1 MIEFL
6 INIRHTGWEVVFA
19 FIAANLIAQ
28 FFKILTVAVKKRTF
42 KWTILF
48 ATGGMPSSHSS
59 TVVAMA
65 TSVGLIDGFNSTN
78 YAIAVCFAT
87 VVMFDAAG
95 LRRNASKQAMVLNK
109 MIKQLMSPDTDAG
122 KVKLKEFL
130 GHTPT
135 EVLVGAL
142 LGVAVSFAL
151 HFGPEWR
158 ECLEHLKQ
166 DFGQII

>member
-1 MIEFL
+1 MVEFL
-6 INIRHTGWEVVFA
+6 ESIRHTGWEVILA

-28 FFKILTVAVKKRTF
+28 GIKILTVAIKKKTF
-42 KWTILF
+42 RWTILF

-95 LRRNASKQAMVLNK
+95 LRRNASKQAMVLNR
-109 MIKQLMSPDTDAG
+109 MIKQLLSPESETG

-142 LGVAVSFAL
+142 LGIAVSL
-151 HFGPEWR
+151 VIHFGPDWEKDI
-158 ECLEHLKQ
+158 EFFK
-166 DFGQII
+166 

>member
-1 MIEFL
+1 MSAFL
-6 INIRHTGWEVVFA
+6 EHIHGTGWEVIAA
-19 FIAANLIAQ
+19 FVIANLIAQ
-28 FFKILTVAVKKRTF
+28 AIKILTVAIKKRTF

-65 TSVGLIDGFNSTN
+65 TSVGLIEGFSSTN

-95 LRRNASKQAMVLNK
+95 LRRNASKQAMVLNRL
-109 MIKQLMSPDTDAG
+109 IKQLISPDTETG

-142 LGVAVSFAL
+142 LGIAVSLAL
-151 HFGPEWR
+151 HFGPN
-158 ECLEHLKQ
+158 L
-166 DFGQII
+166 I

>member
-6 INIRHTGWEVVFA
+6 ENVRHTGWEVILA
-19 FIAANLIAQ
+19 FVAANLIAQ

-42 KWTILF
+42 RWTILF

-65 TSVGLIDGFNSTN
+65 TSVGLIDGFNSTT

-95 LRRNASKQAMVLNK
+95 LRRNASKQAMVLNR
-109 MIKQLMSPDTDAG
+109 MIKELLSPESNVRT
-122 KVKLKEFL
+122 VKLKEFL

-142 LGVAVSFAL
+142 LGVAVSILL
-151 HFGPEWR
+151 HFAPEIAA
-158 ECLEHLKQ
+158 
-166 DFGQII
+166 GQAFWK

>member
-6 INIRHTGWEVVFA
+6 QSIRHTGWEVIVA

-28 FFKILTVAVKKRTF
+28 GIKILTVGIKKRTF

-65 TSVGLIDGFNSTN
+65 TSVGLIDGFNSTT

-95 LRRNASKQAMVLNK
+95 LRRNASKQAMVLNRMVK
-109 MIKQLMSPDTDAG
+109 EFLSSDSNSKP
-122 KVKLKEFL
+122 VKLKEFL

-142 LGVAVSFAL
+142 LGVAVSFLL
-151 HFGPEWR
+151 HYGE
-158 ECLEHLKQ
+158 
-166 DFGQII
+166 QISGLIQSVL

>member
-1 MIEFL
+1 MIDYL
-6 INIRHTGWEVVFA
+6 LHIRNTGSEVICA

-28 FFKILTVAVKKRTF
+28 FIKIFAVAIKKKTF

-59 TVVAMA
+59 AVVAMA
-65 TSVGLIDGFNSTN
+65 TTVGLIDGFSSTTH
-78 YAIAVCFAT
+78 AISLCVAT

-95 LRRNASKQAMVLNK
+95 LRRNASRQAMVLNR
-109 MIKQLMSPDTDAG
+109 MIKELLSPDSKVS

-142 LGVAVSFAL
+142 LGAGVSF
-151 HFGPEWR
+151 
-158 ECLEHLKQ
+158 
-166 DFGQII
+166 IIHHIDAIAERLLMLL

>member
-1 MIEFL
+1 MSEF
-6 INIRHTGWEVVFA
+6 IISIRHTGWEVIVSFVV
-19 FIAANLIAQ
+19 ANLIAQ
-28 FFKILTVAVKKRTF
+28 FFKILTVAIKKRTF
-42 KWTILF
+42 RWTILF

-65 TSVGLIDGFNSTN
+65 TTVGLIDGFNSTT

-95 LRRNASKQAMVLNK
+95 LRRNASKQAMVLNRL
-109 MIKQLMSPDTDAG
+109 IKQLLSPDSETG

-142 LGVAVSFAL
+142 LGIVVSIAL

-158 ECLEHLKQ
+158 EYLEMLK
-166 DFGQII
+166 

>member
-6 INIRHTGWEVVFA
+6 QSIRHTGWEVIVA

-28 FFKILTVAVKKRTF
+28 GIKILTVGIKKRTF

-65 TSVGLIDGFNSTN
+65 TSVGLIDGFNSTT

-95 LRRNASKQAMVLNK
+95 LRRNASKQAMVLNRMVK
-109 MIKQLMSPDTDAG
+109 EFLSSDSNSKP
-122 KVKLKEFL
+122 VKLKEFL

-142 LGVAVSFAL
+142 LGVAISFLL
-151 HFGPEWR
+151 HYGE
-158 ECLEHLKQ
+158 
-166 DFGQII
+166 QIPDLIQSVL

>member
-6 INIRHTGWEVVFA
+6 QSIRHTGWEVIIA
-19 FIAANLIAQ
+19 FVAANLIAQ
-28 FFKILTVAVKKRTF
+28 TAKILTVAFKKRTF

-65 TSVGLIDGFNSTN
+65 TSVGLIDGFDSTT
-78 YAIAVCFAT
+78 YAISVCFAT

-95 LRRNASKQAMVLNK
+95 LRRNASKQAMVLNRL
-109 MIKQLMSPDTDAG
+109 IKEFLSPDSTVST
-122 KVKLKEFL
+122 VKLKEFL

-142 LGVAVSFAL
+142 LGVAVSFLL
-151 HFGPEWR
+151 HFGERIPS
-158 ECLEHLKQ
+158 LIQSVL
-166 DFGQII
+166 

>member
-6 INIRHTGWEVVFA
+6 INIRHTGWEVMLSFV
-19 FIAANLIAQ
+19 IANLIAQ
-28 FFKILTVAVKKRTF
+28 CVKIITVGYKKKSF

-59 TVVAMA
+59 TVTAMA
-65 TSVGLIDGFNSTN
+65 TSIGLIDGFDSTN
-78 YAIAVCFAT
+78 YALAVCFAT

-95 LRRNASKQAMVLNK
+95 LRRNASKQAMVLNR
-109 MIKQLMSPDTDAG
+109 MIKELLSPESTVSR
-122 KVKLKEFL
+122 VKLKEFL

-142 LGVAVSFAL
+142 LGVGVSLAL
-151 HFGPEWR
+151 HFGP
-158 ECLEHLKQ
+158 
-166 DFGQII
+166 DFYLTQFGN

>member
-1 MIEFL
+1 MSAFL
-6 INIRHTGWEVVFA
+6 EHIHGTGWEVIAA
-19 FIAANLIAQ
+19 FIIANLIAQ
-28 FFKILTVAVKKRTF
+28 GFKILTVAIKKRTF

-65 TSVGLIDGFNSTN
+65 TSVGLIDGFSSTN
-78 YAIAVCFAT
+78 YAISVCFAT

-95 LRRNASKQAMVLNK
+95 LRRNASKQAMVLNRL
-109 MIKQLMSPDTDAG
+109 IKQLISPDTETG

-142 LGVAVSFAL
+142 LGIFVSLAL
-151 HFGPEWR
+151 HFGPN
-158 ECLEHLKQ
+158 LL
-166 DFGQII
+166 

>member
-1 MIEFL
+1 MTEFL
-6 INIRHTGWEVVFA
+6 LNIRHTGWEVILA
-19 FIAANLIAQ
+19 FITANLIAQ
-28 FFKILTVAVKKRTF
+28 TIKILTVAIKKRTF

-59 TVVAMA
+59 TVLAMA
-65 TSVGLIDGFNSTN
+65 TTVGLIDGFASTN

-95 LRRNASKQAMVLNK
+95 LRRNASKQAMVLNR
-109 MIKQLMSPDTDAG
+109 MIKQLLSPESETG
-122 KVKLKEFL
+122 KVQLKEFL

-142 LGVAVSFAL
+142 LGIAVSVAI
-151 HFGPEWR
+151 HFGPDYK
-158 ECLEHLKQ
+158 LYLPPNP
-166 DFGQII
+166 

>member
-6 INIRHTGWEVVFA
+6 QNIRNTGWEVIIA

-28 FFKILTVAVKKRTF
+28 TIKIMTVAIKKKTF
-42 KWTILF
+42 RWTILF

-59 TVVAMA
+59 TVVSMA
-65 TSVGLIDGFNSTN
+65 TSVGLIDGFNSTT

-95 LRRNASKQAMVLNK
+95 LRRNASKQAMVLNR
-109 MIKQLMSPDTDAG
+109 MIKELLSPDSNVRT
-122 KVKLKEFL
+122 VKLKEFL
-130 GHTPT
+130 GHTPI

-142 LGVAVSFAL
+142 LGVGVSFL
-151 HFGPEWR
+151 LITEKKFQ
-158 ECLEHLKQ
+158 L
-166 DFGQII
+166 

>member
-6 INIRHTGWEVVFA
+6 ISIRHTGYEVLLSFVV
-19 FIAANLIAQ
+19 ANLIAQ
-28 FFKILTVAVKKRTF
+28 TVKIITVGFKKKTF

-59 TVVAMA
+59 TVTSMA
-65 TSVGLIDGFNSTN
+65 TSVGLIDGFDSTN
-78 YAIAVCFAT
+78 YALAVCFAT

-95 LRRNASKQAMVLNK
+95 LRRNASKQAMVLNR
-109 MIKQLMSPDTDAG
+109 MIKELLSPESNVSR
-122 KVKLKEFL
+122 VKLKEFL

-142 LGVAVSFAL
+142 LGVAVSVAL
-151 HFGPEWR
+151 HFGP
-158 ECLEHLKQ
+158 
-166 DFGQII
+166 DFI

>member
-1 MIEFL
+1 MIDFFSR
-6 INIRHTGWEVVFA
+6 IQNTGWEVIAA
-19 FIAANLIAQ
+19 FIIANLIAQ
-28 FFKILTVAVKKRTF
+28 FFKILTVAIKKKTF

-65 TSVGLIDGFNSTN
+65 TSIGLIDGFGSTT
-78 YAIAVCFAT
+78 YAMAVCFAT

-95 LRRNASKQAMVLNK
+95 LRRNASKQAMVLNR
-109 MIKQLMSPDTDAG
+109 MIKELLSPDSNVRT
-122 KVKLKEFL
+122 VKLKEFL

-142 LGVAVSFAL
+142 LGIAVSLAL
-151 HFGPEWR
+151 HYGPNFYG
-158 ECLEHLKQ
+158 HLYP
-166 DFGQII
+166 

>member
-6 INIRHTGWEVVFA
+6 QNIRNTGWEVIIA
-19 FIAANLIAQ
+19 FVAANLIAQ
-28 FFKILTVAVKKRTF
+28 SIKILTVAIKKRTF

-65 TSVGLIDGFNSTN
+65 TSVGLIDGFSSTA
-78 YAIAVCFAT
+78 YAISVCFAT

-95 LRRNASKQAMVLNK
+95 LRRNASKQAMVLNR
-109 MIKQLMSPDTDAG
+109 MIKELLSPESNVRT
-122 KVKLKEFL
+122 VKLKEFL

-142 LGVAVSFAL
+142 LGVAVSLIL
-151 HFGPEWR
+151 HYGDRIHELF
-158 ECLEHLKQ
+158 
-166 DFGQII
+166 

>member
-1 MIEFL
+1 MIDFFSR
-6 INIRHTGWEVVFA
+6 IQNTGWEVIAA
-19 FIAANLIAQ
+19 FIIANLIAQ
-28 FFKILTVAVKKRTF
+28 FFKILTVAIKKKTF

-65 TSVGLIDGFNSTN
+65 TSVGLIDGFDSTI
-78 YAIAVCFAT
+78 YAMAVCFAT

-95 LRRNASKQAMVLNK
+95 LRRNASKQAMVLNR
-109 MIKQLMSPDTDAG
+109 MIKELLSPDSNVRT
-122 KVKLKEFL
+122 VKLKEFL

-142 LGVAVSFAL
+142 LGIAVSLAL
-151 HFGPEWR
+151 HYGPNFYG
-158 ECLEHLKQ
+158 HLYP
-166 DFGQII
+166 

>member
-1 MIEFL
+1 MVEFL
-6 INIRHTGWEVVFA
+6 ENIRHTGWEVILA

-28 FFKILTVAVKKRTF
+28 GIKILTVAIKKKTF
-42 KWTILF
+42 RWTILF

-59 TVVAMA
+59 TVVSMA

-95 LRRNASKQAMVLNK
+95 LRRNASKQAMVLNR
-109 MIKQLMSPDTDAG
+109 MIKQLLSPESETG

-142 LGVAVSFAL
+142 LGVAVSLVIHFAPDWEKYIE
-151 HFGPEWR
+151 F
-158 ECLEHLKQ
+158 
-166 DFGQII
+166 F

>member
-6 INIRHTGWEVVFA
+6 ISIRHTGWEVLLSFV
-19 FIAANLIAQ
+19 IANLIAQ
-28 FFKILTVAVKKRTF
+28 WVKIITVGYKKKSF

-59 TVVAMA
+59 TVTAMA
-65 TSVGLIDGFNSTN
+65 TSIGLIDGFDSTN
-78 YAIAVCFAT
+78 YALAVCFAT

-95 LRRNASKQAMVLNK
+95 LRRNASKQAMVLNR
-109 MIKQLMSPDTDAG
+109 MIKELLSPESTVSR
-122 KVKLKEFL
+122 VKLKEFL

-142 LGVAVSFAL
+142 LGVAVSLAL
-151 HFGPEWR
+151 HFGP
-158 ECLEHLKQ
+158 
-166 DFGQII
+166 DFYLTQFGK

>member
-1 MIEFL
+1 MDQYL
-6 INIRHTGWEVVFA
+6 DSIRHTGWEVIFA
-19 FIAANLIAQ
+19 FVVANLFAQ
-28 FFKILTVAVKKRTF
+28 GFKILTVAVKKRTF
-42 KWTILF
+42 RWTILF

-95 LRRNASKQAMVLNK
+95 LRRNASKQAMVLNR
-109 MIKQLMSPDTDAG
+109 MIKQLLAPDSETG

-142 LGVAVSFAL
+142 LGIVVSL
-151 HFGPEWR
+151 GIHFGYDWESYVEFFR
-158 ECLEHLKQ
+158 I
-166 DFGQII
+166 GS

>member
-6 INIRHTGWEVVFA
+6 ISIRHTGYEVLLSFVV
-19 FIAANLIAQ
+19 ANLIAQ
-28 FFKILTVAVKKRTF
+28 TVKIITVGFKKKTF

-59 TVVAMA
+59 TVTSMA
-65 TSVGLIDGFNSTN
+65 TSVGLIDGFDSTN
-78 YAIAVCFAT
+78 YALAVCFAT

-95 LRRNASKQAMVLNK
+95 LRRNASKQAMVLNR
-109 MIKQLMSPDTDAG
+109 MIKELLSPESNVSR
-122 KVKLKEFL
+122 VKLKEFL

-142 LGVAVSFAL
+142 LGVAVSLAL
-151 HFGPEWR
+151 HFGP
-158 ECLEHLKQ
+158 
-166 DFGQII
+166 DFI

>member
-1 MIEFL
+1 MTEFL
-6 INIRHTGWEVVFA
+6 LHIRDTGWEVIIA

-28 FFKILTVAVKKRTF
+28 IIKILTVAIKKRTF

-59 TVVAMA
+59 TVVSMA
-65 TSVGLIDGFNSTN
+65 TTVGLIDGFNSTT

-95 LRRNASKQAMVLNK
+95 LRRNASKQAMVLNR
-109 MIKQLMSPDTDAG
+109 MIKQLLSPESETG

-142 LGVAVSFAL
+142 LGIAVSLAL
-151 HFGPEWR
+151 HFGPDYVWIV
-158 ECLEHLKQ
+158 HP
-166 DFGQII
+166 

>member
-6 INIRHTGWEVVFA
+6 LHIRHTGWEVIVA
-19 FIAANLIAQ
+19 FVAANLIAQ
-28 FFKILTVAVKKRTF
+28 SVKILTVAIRKKTF

-59 TVVAMA
+59 TVTAMA
-65 TSVGLIDGFNSTN
+65 TSVGLIDGFNSTT
-78 YAIAVCFAT
+78 YAMAVCFAT

-95 LRRNASKQAMVLNK
+95 LRRNASKQAMVLNR
-109 MIKQLMSPDTDAG
+109 MIKELLSPDSNVRT
-122 KVKLKEFL
+122 VKLKEFL

-142 LGVAVSFAL
+142 LGVAVSLAL
-151 HFGPEWR
+151 HFGP
-158 ECLEHLKQ
+158 
-166 DFGQII
+166 DFQLGILHH

>member
-1 MIEFL
+1 
-6 INIRHTGWEVVFA
+6 
-19 FIAANLIAQ
+19 
-28 FFKILTVAVKKRTF
+28 
-42 KWTILF
+42 
-48 ATGGMPSSHSS
+48 
-59 TVVAMA
+59 MA